1 LIIADLTNKVTD
13 MKPQIPTLL
22 LTVAALGWLIYVSVL
37 RNARAADPAL
47 PDDIRSRAA
56 ALLEERKRLDQTIW
70 KDEVLAQEYEQVFVN
85 LWDALRAADDKLKV
99 VEEFAFPRLVLGQP
113 EAPQSK
119 DLGITVTGFG
129 GPGKTLDRAAWQRL
143 LTQYREDGIEIV
155 QTEWHHAAFD
165 PANPQAVRSTVNM
178 TMHLLNRRTHTR
190 TIIKG
195 PPKVVWEPRPNAS
208 ELAQVQTI
216 DATDITIYAR
226 QGEPT
231 FRRAYAIQPS
241 ARSQGNA
248 DPLLLPFHIYD
259 LNKDGLS
266 EIIIPSLNSVR
277 VNKGNWEFESFS
289 LFKYPLRNRSL
300 VGVFADFTGDGWA
313 DFLCAGAGPLALF
326 VADAA
331 GRFSLP
337 PRQAA
342 SDAVAFDN
350 ASVFTAGDVDGD
362 GDLDV
367 WVGQYKEAYKLG
379 QMQTPFYD
387 ANDGFADYLLQNDG
401 KGNFVDVT
409 EKAGLAKKRFRRSY
423 GGSLIDLDDDLDL
436 DLVVCADFAGLDAYL
451 NDGQGRFTDVSESLV
466 DQRHSFG
473 MSLSFADYDLDGK
486 TDIFMTG
493 MGSTTARRLDRMNLN
508 RDDFPMHTKKRMPM
522 GYGNRMYLARDA
534 EDGSGRR
541 FPQASFNAQVART
554 GWSWGTSSFDF
565 DNDGDRDI
573 YVANGFLSQG
583 SAKDYCTHY
592 WRQDIYMGN
601 SLPNPVLVELQK
613 HIPAMSWNAYE
624 HNSLLMNEA
633 GRGFVNV
640 AFLMGVAFEFDSRS
654 VVSDDLDGDGRMDLI
669 VYRHSIGTEYP
680 FEIYALENRLE
691 TDRHWIGL
699 RLQAGAGGSV
709 MGATV
714 VLRTAAGKQIAKVVS
729 GDSYYCQHAPVLHFG
744 LGAQTSVESIE
755 VIWIDGSRQQLD
767 APAIDRYDTASA
779 AK

>member
-277 VNKGNWEFESFS
+277 VNKGNREFESFS

-300 VGVFADFTGDGWA
+300 VGVFTDFTGDGWA

-350 ASVFTAGDVDGD
+350 ASVFTAG
-362 GDLDV
+362 
-367 WVGQYKEAYKLG
+367 
-379 QMQTPFYD
+379 
-387 ANDGFADYLLQNDG
+387 
-401 KGNFVDVT
+401 
-409 EKAGLAKKRFRRSY
+409 
-423 GGSLIDLDDDLDL
+423 
-436 DLVVCADFAGLDAYL
+436 
-451 NDGQGRFTDVSESLV
+451 
-466 DQRHSFG
+466 
-473 MSLSFADYDLDGK
+473 
-486 TDIFMTG
+486 
-493 MGSTTARRLDRMNLN
+493 
-508 RDDFPMHTKKRMPM
+508 
-522 GYGNRMYLARDA
+522 
-534 EDGSGRR
+534 
-541 FPQASFNAQVART
+541 
-554 GWSWGTSSFDF
+554 
-565 DNDGDRDI
+565 
-573 YVANGFLSQG
+573 
-583 SAKDYCTHY
+583 
-592 WRQDIYMGN
+592 
-601 SLPNPVLVELQK
+601 
-613 HIPAMSWNAYE
+613 
-624 HNSLLMNEA
+624 
-633 GRGFVNV
+633 
-640 AFLMGVAFEFDSRS
+640 
-654 VVSDDLDGDGRMDLI
+654 DDLDGDGRMDLI

-755 VIWIDGSRQQLD
+755 VIWINGSRQQLD

>member
-1 LIIADLTNKVTD
+1 MNFARLTRNVNDMRQQSGNRRRLIA
-13 MKPQIPTLL
+13 
-22 LTVAALGWLIYVSVL
+22 TVAIGVLLYGGNL
-37 RNARAADPAL
+37 RNAQAQDSSEELQAQA
-47 PDDIRSRAA
+47 SK
-56 ALLEERKRLDQTIW
+56 LLEERKRLDQTVW

-85 LWDALRAADDKLKV
+85 LWDELRAAEDKLKV
-99 VEEFAFPRLVLGQP
+99 LEGLGFSQLRLGQP
-113 EAPQSK
+113 KERQRK
-119 DLGITVTGFG
+119 DLDVHMTTFSKPV
-129 GPGKTLDRAAWQRL
+129 KTLEHTDWIGL
-143 LTQYREDGIEIV
+143 LAGSRQAGIEIV

-165 PANPQAVRSTVNM
+165 PADAKAVRSTVNM
-178 TMHLLNRRTHTR
+178 EAHLLNGRTNTR

-195 PPKVVWEPRPNAS
+195 PLQVVWEPRSKAD
-208 ELAQVQTI
+208 ELPRIRTI
-216 DATDITIYAR
+216 DAMGVTMLTR
-226 QGEPT
+226 QGEPA
-231 FRRAYAIQPS
+231 FRRAYAIQP
-241 ARSQGNA
+241 NA
-248 DPLLLPFHIYD
+248 KSKGKEPLLFPFHVYD

-266 EIIIPSLNSVR
+266 EIIIPSLNTVR
-277 VNKGNWEFESFS
+277 VNKGGWQFDSFS
-289 LFKYPLRNRSL
+289 LFKYPIRGRTL

-326 VADAA
+326 VADGT

-342 SDAVAFDN
+342 ANTVGFDN

-367 WVGQYKEAYKLG
+367 WIGQYKQAYTQG
-379 QMQTPFYD
+379 QMPTPFYD

-401 KGNFVDVT
+401 KGNFVDIT
-409 EKAGLAKKRFRRSY
+409 ETVGLGKKRFRRTY
-423 GGSLIDLDDDLDL
+423 GGSLVDLDDDLDL

-451 NDGQGRFTDVSESLV
+451 NDGKGRFTDVSDALV

-473 MSLSFADYDLDGK
+473 MALSFADYNLDGK
-486 TDIFMTG
+486 IDIFMTG
-493 MGSTTARRLDRMNLN
+493 MGSTTARRLERMKLN
-508 RDDFPMHTKKRMPM
+508 RDDFPMHKEKRMPM
-522 GYGNRMYLARDA
+522 GYGNRMYLAGD
-534 EDGSGRR
+534 EGGTERR
-541 FPQASFNAQVART
+541 FPQASFNDQVART

-583 SAKDYCTHY
+583 SVKDYCTHY

-613 HIPAMSWNAYE
+613 CIPTMSWNAYE

-633 GRGFVNV
+633 GSGFVNI

-669 VYRHSIGTEYP
+669 VYRHSIGSEYP

-691 TDRHWIGL
+691 SDRHWIGL
-699 RLQAGAGGSV
+699 RLNAGPGRSV

-714 VLRTAAGKQIAKVVS
+714 VLRSETGEQVAKVVS
-729 GDSYYCQHAPVLHFG
+729 GDSYYCQHAPLVHFG
-744 LGAQTSVESIE
+744 LGSQTSVKSID
-755 VIWIDGSRQQLD
+755 VIWLDGSRQKLD
-767 APAIDRYDTASA
+767 APAIDRYHVMSA
-779 AK
+779 GK